1 MTISYLAEFR
11 KALNISQ
18 EELAKKSGLSVDTIR
33 RYEKEGIPGNAL
45 AHSVYYYCRS
55 LNCPIDV
62 ICHFNKLQ
70 KEEG

>member
-11 KALNISQ
+11 KALNLTQ

-45 AHSVYYYCRS
+45 SQSIYYYCRA
-55 LNCPIDV
+55 LNCSIDV
-62 ICHFNKLQ
+62 ICHFSKLQ
-70 KEEG
+70 KKED